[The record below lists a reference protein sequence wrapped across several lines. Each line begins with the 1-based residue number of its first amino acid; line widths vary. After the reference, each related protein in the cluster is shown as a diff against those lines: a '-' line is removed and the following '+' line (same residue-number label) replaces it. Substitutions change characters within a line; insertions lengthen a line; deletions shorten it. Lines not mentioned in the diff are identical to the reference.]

1 MTGLRHVRLPLL
13 VALAVLAAAPAWAGP
28 PSKHLGSGS
37 MPTDAEAAE
46 IDRVARGLLPTLSTL
61 PPEAADEA
69 AAEADTG
76 DADPAIR
83 SGAVGSG
90 KASNEKFAPTTTDE
104 AAEASP
110 PPNYGKNNANSIY
123 QFTDMKLPGN
133 LAQAYPYRAAGYFY
147 FQARDKKW
155 YYCSGSLISNSILV
169 VAGHCVHDGGNG
181 NKGWIKKGYFYPA
194 KKDKSYPFGRA
205 AAVEVYTT
213 EGWFKKGKLDQGY
226 DVGIVVLGN
235 RQGTGKEIGKYT
247 GYLGFCYKNC
257 LKHYWFLSQLGY
269 PHNYYDG
276 EQMSIGQH
284 LGRSDSRD
292 IRVGSGMQGGSS
304 GGPHIVNLG
313 ALSNSADDK
322 GGYTTRNVVYAVTS
336 WGYTNES
343 QMIQGAST
351 LSGPSN
357 SNGFEELFNEACAKA
372 RQLHGSASCT
382 PL

>member
-1 MTGLRHVRLPLL
+1 MTGLRTVRLPIIF
-13 VALAVLAAAPAWAGP
+13 ALAALAAAPTWAGP
-28 PSKHLGSGS
+28 PSKDLGHGR

-46 IDRVARGLLPTLSTL
+46 IARVARGRLPMLPAL
-61 PPEAADEA
+61 PPEADEA
-69 AAEADTG
+69 SVDTG
-76 DADPAIR
+76 ASDGDPSINP
-83 SGAVGSG
+83 GAVGSG
-90 KASNEKFAPTTTDE
+90 KASGETLAPS
-104 AAEASP
+104 AAEDATEASP

-123 QFTDMKLPGN
+123 QFTDMKVPGN
-133 LAQAYPYRAAGYFY
+133 LHKAYPYRAAGYFY
-147 FQARDKKW
+147 FKARDNEW

-181 NKGWIKKGYFYPA
+181 NKGWIKEGMFYPA
-194 KKDKSYPFGRA
+194 KKNKSTPYGRA
-205 AAVEVYTT
+205 KAVEIYTT
-213 EGWFKKGKLDQGY
+213 DGWFKKGKLDQGY
-226 DVGIVVLGN
+226 DVGIVVLGK
-235 RQGTGKEIGKYT
+235 RQGTSREIGSDT
-247 GYLGFCYKNC
+247 GYLGFCYQNC

-276 EQMSIGQH
+276 QEMSIGQH

-292 IRVGSGMQGGSS
+292 MRVGSGMQGGSS

-322 GGYTTRNVVYAVTS
+322 GGYTTRNVVFAVTS

-357 SNGFEELFNEACAKA
+357 RNDFVGMFNQACARA
-372 RQLHGSASCT
+372 RKLHGSTSCT